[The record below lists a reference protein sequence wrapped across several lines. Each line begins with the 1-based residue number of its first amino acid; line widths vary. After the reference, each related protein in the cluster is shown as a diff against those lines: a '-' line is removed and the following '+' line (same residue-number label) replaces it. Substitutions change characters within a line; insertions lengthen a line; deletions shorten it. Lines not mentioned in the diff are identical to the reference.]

1 MYQTQTN
8 QPNIGVLPRKFKFTG
23 SFGEFFLYALGLLFL
38 SVITAGIV
46 FPYFVYWTNKYF
58 FSNLELDG
66 VKVLF
71 KGQFSDYFIMS
82 LGLFF
87 LSIITIG
94 LAFPYW
100 IYWNGKYFSSN
111 LEMAA

>member
-1 MYQTQTN
+1 MYQTQTHQTSTGN
-8 QPNIGVLPRKFKFTG
+8 LPRKFRFTG
-23 SFGEFFLYALGLLFL
+23 NFGEFFLYALALFIL
-38 SVITAGIV
+38 SVLTVGIV
-46 FPYFVYWTNKYF
+46 FPYFVYWINKYF

-66 VKVLF
+66 AKVIF
-71 KGQFSDYFIMS
+71 NGKFSDYFIMS

-87 LSIITIG
+87 LSVLTVG